1 MIENNQN
8 LRFPSDITNLH
19 YIEKFVEQVCDEFN
33 INTTYY
39 GNILIAITEA
49 VENAIKHGNNGD
61 PEKHVEIFFQ
71 YDNSEIKFI
80 IQDEGEGFSFDK
92 IPDPTEING
101 DEKGR
106 GIYLIKTLADNV
118 VFSNNGSSLEICFQI
133 NNITQQTAIN
143 RINELQNFSKKK
155 SKKEQH
161 TQNNSNL
168 K

>member
-8 LRFPSDITNLH
+8 LRFLSDIANLH

-49 VENAIKHGNNGD
+49 VENAIKHGNQGD
-61 PEKHVEIFFQ
+61 PEKFVEIFFQ
-71 YDNSEIKFI
+71 YDSNEIKFI
-80 IQDEGEGFSFDK
+80 IQDEGKGFDFNK

-118 VFSNNGSSLEICFQI
+118 IFSDNGSSLEICFQI

-155 SKKEQH
+155 EKKGH
-161 TQNNSNL
+161 TQKNRDI